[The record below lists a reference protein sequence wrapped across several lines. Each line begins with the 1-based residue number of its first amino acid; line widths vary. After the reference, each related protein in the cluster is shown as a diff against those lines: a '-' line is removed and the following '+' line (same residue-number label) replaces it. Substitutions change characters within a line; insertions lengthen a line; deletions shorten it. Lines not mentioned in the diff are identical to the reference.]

1 MSKEQDFT
9 AKRFYFSK
17 KFIVGLSLIL
27 LANVAAA
34 AEKNTKEFG
43 LKAALIYQFSR
54 FITWPEDS
62 IAKEKGFQVCVMG
75 DDPFG
80 DKLDGIKQ
88 RKYKQLPIY
97 VRYPKNREE
106 AKHCQI
112 LYLVK
117 PDCSICKSLKEPVLL
132 VSSQSGFVEQGG
144 EIEFVLDEGRIRFS
158 INADSIRKKN
168 LSASAKL
175 FEVASSVV
183 GNASN

>member
-9 AKRFYFSK
+9 AKQFIFSK
-17 KFIVGLSLIL
+17 KLLFGLALILSLTSL
-27 LANVAAA
+27 AA
-34 AEKNTKEFG
+34 AEEVSKEFG

-54 FITWPEDS
+54 FITWPEES
-62 IAKEKGFQVCVMG
+62 IAKGKGFQVCIMG

-88 RKYKQLPIY
+88 RRYKQLPIQ
-97 VRYPKNREE
+97 VRYPKNQEE

-117 PDCSICKSLKEPVLL
+117 PDCSLCKSLKEPVLL

-144 EIEFVLDEGRIRFS
+144 EIEFVLDGGRIRFS
-158 INADSIRKKN
+158 INADSIRKKK

-175 FEVASSVV
+175 FEVASRVV